1 MTGIDLHMHRKKVVG
16 LAVFSFLA
24 AALSFSPSVS
34 SAPVFKDPLDH
45 AAESSLTVFDRPM
58 MAVAKAGA
66 RLVAVGS
73 RGLIITSDNNGVSW
87 TQSRVPVQS
96 DLLAVQFPTASQGW
110 AVGHDGVI
118 LHSADGGTT
127 WEKQLDGRLAGDLY
141 KSFYRKIADAG
152 NAGDPGVKRALTQLD
167 LNFKAGPALPYLD
180 VWFSDTL
187 HGFVVGSFGMIAAT
201 VDGGKTWEP
210 WLHRIENDQFLN
222 LNGIRGIGDKIY
234 IVGERGMVFALD
246 EKSGRFKE
254 TATGYA
260 GSFFGIA
267 GNAGV
272 LVSFGLRGNVYRS
285 GDNGKSWEPVK
296 MPSDATVMGGVAR
309 PDKAGFVL
317 VNSAGQ
323 LMAGDAEAR
332 DFRIIHPAKSMRYT
346 NIAFVNNA
354 SLVLTGLGG
363 VRVEALTRQK

>member
-1 MTGIDLHMHRKKVVG
+1 MTGIYLRIYIEKIVRFAV
-16 LAVFSFLA
+16 LALLGASIF
-24 AALSFSPSVS
+24 FSPTVS
-34 SAPVFKDPLDH
+34 GEPVFKDPLDH
-45 AAESSLTVFDRPM
+45 AAEMSLAVVGRPM

-73 RGLIITSDNNGVSW
+73 RGLIITSDDNGVSW
-87 TQSRVPVQS
+87 AQSRVPVQS

-127 WEKQLDGRLAGDLY
+127 WEKQLDGRLANDLY
-141 KSFYRKIADAG
+141 KSFYRKIVDS
-152 NAGDPGVKRALTQLD
+152 GDPAVKRALDQLV

-180 VWFSDTL
+180 VWFSDPQ
-187 HGFVVGSFGMIAAT
+187 HGFAVGSFGMIAAT

-222 LNGIRGIGDKIY
+222 LNAIRGIGGNIY
-234 IVGERGMVFALD
+234 IVGEHGMVFTLD
-246 EKSGRFKE
+246 EKSGRFNGS
-254 TATGYA
+254 ATGYA

-267 GNAGV
+267 GSAGV

-285 GDNGKSWEPVK
+285 RDDGKSWESVK
-296 MPSDATVMGGVAR
+296 MPSDATVMGGAVR
-309 PDKAGFVL
+309 PDKSGFVL

-332 DFRIIHPAKSMRYT
+332 DFRSIHPTKSMRYT
-346 NIAFVNNA
+346 NIAFVNDL
-354 SLVLTGLGG
+354 SMVLTGLGG
-363 VRVEALTRQK
+363 VRVETLPASAK

>member
-1 MTGIDLHMHRKKVVG
+1 MTGIYLRMHWVKVVRH
-16 LAVFSFLA
+16 AVFSFLA
-24 AALSFSPSVS
+24 ASFFFSPSAS
-34 SAPVFKDPLDH
+34 SEPVFKDPLDH
-45 AAESSLTVFDRPM
+45 AAEMSLAVIDRPM
-58 MAVAKAGA
+58 MAIAKAGV

-87 TQSRVPVQS
+87 TQSKVPVQS

-118 LHSADGGTT
+118 LHSADGGTS

-141 KSFYRKIADAG
+141 KSFYRKIVD
-152 NAGDPGVKRALTQLD
+152 AGDPGAKRALDQLG

-180 VWFSDTL
+180 VWFSDTQ
-187 HGFVVGSFGMIAAT
+187 HGFAVGAFGMIAAT

-210 WLHRIENDQFLN
+210 WLHRIDNDQFLN

-234 IVGERGMVFALD
+234 IVGEHGMVFTLD
-246 EKSGRFKE
+246 EKSGRFKG

-285 GDNGKSWEPVK
+285 GDNGKNWEPVK
-296 MPSDATVMGGVAR
+296 MPSDATVMGGVVR

-332 DFRIIHPAKSMRYT
+332 EFRSIHPAKSMRYT
-346 NIAFVNNA
+346 NIAFVNNL

-363 VRVEALTRQK
+363 VRVEALPASAK